1 MNRSYRAAGF
11 VSLLILIIVV
21 IGGCSS
27 EVPYSNASFED
38 LNTEV
43 GCASNSS
50 DYMKEGIFRSRYENH
65 RMIWSGVVVRAQ
77 ADKVSLNI
85 DGKGTQD
92 LQVNFANSLAGYTL
106 EKGSFITVS
115 FVMKKMGNC
124 SLPFFGEKATIEST
138 VYTSY
143 SPAQTFELIK
153 QRKGLLIIDVRS
165 PEELRE
171 GKIKNSLLI
180 PLVDIMTGNYN
191 IPRGRPLLLYCATGG
206 RSYAAMQILARNG
219 YMEIYNLQGGIS
231 AWKEANLP
239 LVY

>member
-1 MNRSYRAAGF
+1 MSYRESGL
-11 VSLLILIIVV
+11 VCLLILFIVF

-27 EVPYSNASFED
+27 EVPYSNASYED

-43 GCASNSS
+43 GCGSNYSA
-50 DYMKEGIFRSRYENH
+50 YMKEGIFKSRYENH
-65 RMIWSGVVVRAQ
+65 RMIWSGVVVLAQ
-77 ADKVSLNI
+77 ADKVSLDI

-106 EKGSFITVS
+106 EKGTFITVS
-115 FVMKKMGNC
+115 FVMKKRGNC
-124 SLPFFGEKATIEST
+124 SLPFFGDKATIEST

-143 SPAQTFELIK
+143 SPTQTLELIK
-153 QRKGLLIIDVRS
+153 QRKDLLIIDVRS
-165 PEELRE
+165 PEELQE

-180 PLVDIMTGNYN
+180 PVVDIMTGNYK

-219 YMEIYNLQGGIS
+219 YIEIYNLQGGVS
-231 AWKEANLP
+231 AWKQANLP